1 MKRTLLAATV
11 LAAVGAGAQHAA
23 AGDITILFWPGA
35 GEAAGMEAMI
45 EEYNATQGQE
55 DGVTAEV
62 IYFSRDGFFEKML
75 TDLSAG
81 STDFDLNL
89 VTTYSLGRY
98 APFLAPVGDFVS
110 DEANTVYSEAGLS
123 TMVHDDKLFGVP
135 TDTSVHFMYYRS
147 DLIDELLSN
156 ADWQARYGDVSE
168 EHLGQRLTPKAP
180 DDWAWDDYVATSLF
194 FTQAINPDSPT
205 RFGTVLQMKNLLF
218 NMMIWQ
224 STMVSNGVQWL
235 DADGNVTIDS
245 AQARQ
250 GLDLYKTLY
259 DLGATPGGSINFE
272 YGDANAA
279 FGSGQTATMMQ
290 WSAAAQEMN
299 DAEANPAVAGK
310 VGLAPLPAGSEGHRT
325 HVHSLGLGLN
335 ANSENKEDA
344 AKFLNWMSTMN
355 AMEIYA
361 RNGGLPPSPPILN
374 GMADE
379 RPEFPLV
386 GQYTADYG
394 YVVRGGTTDYA
405 LGIYTTMAEKFTAY
419 WTGET
424 DADTALAEV
433 AAEIEAAKAN

>member
-1 MKRTLLAATV
+1 MKRTLQAAAV
-11 LAAVGAGAQHAA
+11 LAALGIGAQHAT
-23 AGDITILFWPGA
+23 AGEITILFWPGA
-35 GEAAGMEAMI
+35 GEATGMEAMI
-45 EEYNATQGQE
+45 EEYNATQGQT

-98 APFLAPVGDFVS
+98 APFLAPVDDFVS
-110 DEANTVYSEAGLS
+110 DEAETVYSGAGLE
-123 TMVHDDKLFGVP
+123 TMVHDGKLFGVP
-135 TDTSVHFMYYRS
+135 TDTSVHFMYYRQ

-156 ADWQARYGDVSE
+156 ADWQTRYGDISE
-168 EHLGQRLTPKAP
+168 EHLGERLTPKSP
-180 DDWAWDDYVATSLF
+180 DDWAWGDYVATALF

-224 STMVSNGVQWL
+224 STMVSNGGNWL
-235 DADGNVTIDS
+235 DENGAVTIDS
-245 AQARQ
+245 PEARV
-250 GLDLYKTLY
+250 GLELYKKLY

-290 WSAAAQEMN
+290 WSAAAQELN
-299 DAEANPAVAGK
+299 NPEANPAVAGK

-325 HVHSLGLGLN
+325 HVHSLGVGMN

-344 AKFLNWMSTMN
+344 AKFLNWMSTMK

-361 RNGGLPPSPPILN
+361 SNGGLPPSPPILN

-386 GQYTADYG
+386 GQHTADYG

-424 DADTALAEV
+424 DVDTALAEV
-433 AAEIEAAKAN
+433 AAEIEAKAN

>member
-1 MKRTLLAATV
+1 MKRTLQAAAV
-11 LAAVGAGAQHAA
+11 LAALGAGAQQ
-23 AGDITILFWPGA
+23 AGAGEITILFWPGA
-35 GEAAGMEAMI
+35 GEAAAMEKII
-45 EEYNATQGQE
+45 EEYNTTQGAA

-98 APFLAPVGDFVS
+98 APFLDPIDAFVN
-110 DEANTVYSEAGLS
+110 DEAKDVYSAAGLA
-123 TMVHDDKLFGVP
+123 TMAHDGKQFGVP
-135 TDTSVHFMYYRS
+135 TDTSVHFMYYRQ

-156 ADWQARYGDVSE
+156 ADWQSRYGDVSE
-168 EHLGQRLTPKAP
+168 EHLGQRLSPKAP
-180 DDWAWDDYVATSLF
+180 EEWSWDDYVASALF
-194 FTQAINPDSPT
+194 FTQAVNPDSPT

-224 STMVSNGVQWL
+224 STMVSNGGNWL
-235 DADGNVTIDS
+235 DADGNVIIDS
-245 AQARQ
+245 EQARQ
-250 GLDLYKTLY
+250 GLELYKTLY

-299 DAEANPAVAGK
+299 DAEANPAVAGM

-325 HVHSLGLGLN
+325 HVHSLGLGMN
-335 ANSENKEDA
+335 ANSQNKEDA
-344 AKFLNWMSTMN
+344 AKFLNWMSTNN
-355 AMEIYA
+355 AMDIYA
-361 RNGGLPPSPPILN
+361 RNGGTPPAPAILSSL
-374 GMADE
+374 ADM
-379 RPEFPLV
+379 RPDFPLV
-386 GQYTADYG
+386 GRYTADYG
-394 YVVRGGTTDYA
+394 YVVNGGTTEYA

-419 WTGET
+419 WTDEI